1 MGNTQSMKKI
11 NYEDMQTVTKNPEI
25 YLIINT
31 LSPSDQKCLIVNT
44 TVAEEE
50 EILINKYL
58 KENKSIRIIVYG
70 KNCNDDSVQ
79 KKYQQLLTL
88 GFYNIFVY
96 TGGMFEWLLLQDI
109 YDKELFPTTK
119 KELDL
124 LKYKPNQLLNS
135 IETEEFVLATS
146 NFLACSLFWFLISSL
161 AISNR
166 TLVDGSDKRVA
177 HIFWASAFDDF
188 AKTLPAKVL
197 VSSIPEV
204 EAATKEG
211 VIVF

>member
-70 KNCNDDSVQ
+70 QNCNDDSVQ

-124 LKYKPNQLLNS
+124 LKYKPNQLLN
-135 IETEEFVLATS
+135 IALLEY
-146 NFLACSLFWFLISSL
+146 
-161 AISNR
+161 
-166 TLVDGSDKRVA
+166 
-177 HIFWASAFDDF
+177 
-188 AKTLPAKVL
+188 
-197 VSSIPEV
+197 
-204 EAATKEG
+204 
-211 VIVF
+211 